1 MLGWFHNVGLRTGVA
16 FRAATYWRPSGDCKG
31 GRSFPGKRCHMRTT
45 CRLPKLADPKSE
57 PSVGLISDTNA

>member
-31 GRSFPGKRCHMRTT
+31 GRSFPGKRCHMRNY
-45 CRLPKLADPKSE
+45 L
-57 PSVGLISDTNA
+57 SVT